1 MRWVAVTALVLAGC
15 SGGLPV
21 GIDRVPI
28 GEWGGEHVRLTVT
41 DTGGRVEFDCAH
53 GTLDAPLRVDTE
65 GRFSVPGTIV
75 LEGGPV
81 PEPPPAPQGARFL
94 GHTDGR
100 RLRLERQSDRGE
112 PLGTFDLERGPGRRP
127 LQVPLS
133 DGLKALKER
142 LLGGGADRYCALF
155 EAYSGRATS
164 RDPPASARRGV
175 VPTSLASNAL
185 S

>member
-1 MRWVAVTALVLAGC
+1 VRWVVATILALAGC
-15 SGGLPV
+15 SGGAVV

-81 PEPPPAPQGARFL
+81 PDPPPAPQGARYL
-94 GHTDGR
+94 GQTDGR
-100 RLRLERQSDRGE
+100 RLLLERQNSGGE
-112 PLGTFDLERGPGRRP
+112 LLGTFHLERGRAA
-127 LQVPLS
+127 V
-133 DGLKALKER
+133 
-142 LLGGGADRYCALF
+142 LF
-155 EAYSGRATS
+155 KC
-164 RDPPASARRGV
+164 
-175 VPTSLASNAL
+175 L
-185 S
+185 